1 VVWYGP
7 SDHARCR
14 APLPTHADVWIRSAG
29 LIVSGL
35 CSCRCRCYRC
45 GDVLEKHVVVVFLAT
60 PDILFV
66 HVTIGK
72 TTRFNQHRMATRSL
86 K

>member
-1 VVWYGP
+1 VHP
-7 SDHARCR
+7 F
-14 APLPTHADVWIRSAG
+14 PLVRTSG
-29 LIVSGL
+29 SGL
-35 CSCRCRCYRC
+35 LGLSSLVSAAVAVAVAVIAAGTCSRSM
-45 GDVLEKHVVVVFLAT
+45 LLLFLAT

-72 TTRFNQHRMATRSL
+72 TTRFNQHRMGTRSL